1 MLIVAKEV
9 EDAAWLLHDMAMLNG
24 GFQLA
29 DTEAHTTRMMQY
41 LQSQLAVVSLE
52 LEDEVDPPEEEEE
65 APEVDLDGLDGL
77 NMADFDMDNMEH
89 VEL

>member
-1 MLIVAKEV
+1 
-9 EDAAWLLHDMAMLNG
+9 
-24 GFQLA
+24 
-29 DTEAHTTRMMQY
+29 
-41 LQSQLAVVSLE
+41 
-52 LEDEVDPPEEEEE
+52 VDPPEEEEE